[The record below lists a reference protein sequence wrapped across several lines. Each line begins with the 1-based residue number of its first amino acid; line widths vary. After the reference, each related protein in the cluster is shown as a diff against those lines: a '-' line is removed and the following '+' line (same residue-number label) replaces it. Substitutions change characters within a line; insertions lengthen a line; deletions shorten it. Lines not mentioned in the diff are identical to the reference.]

1 MFFTQKKLSRD
12 FLGFILDLR
21 EGFQKKTYHALEG
34 RRGVWTDQPFFFG
47 AQKKDKIVKLDQ
59 SFMWFR
65 NYLYLPASEYFF
77 LRCFPQCTAALIP
90 PVFSAPL
97 LSTNCTLGEEQ
108 SHFDHL
114 KQKSPEPQIES
125 LQ

>member
-21 EGFQKKTYHALEG
+21 EGLKKNLSRIGGKEGGLDRPALLFW
-34 RRGVWTDQPFFFG
+34 RSR
-47 AQKKDKIVKLDQ
+47 KDKIVKLDQ